1 MATTRKE
8 TPLSIAGTGGYATLG
23 PDEEQRSRYEWIA
36 RRETERTELESFEI
50 PARAGRGFI
59 VETGRILRIAC
70 AEGPQV
76 ADFIVFN
83 AEDPSERFWSARTR
97 VIHGG
102 HLAVGHQLWST
113 PPRTRPMM
121 TIIADTVAHGEH
133 AHGAQS
139 HDLLFCRCDARHYE
153 IVHGRTGMPNCQ
165 DNLARAIAPFGLRS
179 EDVHDP
185 FNIFMTTGMNPDGR
199 PFYLPCDAAKGDYV
213 ELIAEID
220 CLVAISACPGGS
232 SGSESR
238 PLAVEIFKI
247 PDMGKES

>member
-1 MATTRKE
+1 
-8 TPLSIAGTGGYATLG
+8 
-23 PDEEQRSRYEWIA
+23 
-36 RRETERTELESFEI
+36 
-50 PARAGRGFI
+50 
-59 VETGRILRIAC
+59 VLRVVC
-70 AEGPQV
+70 ADGPQV

-83 AEDPSERFWSARTR
+83 AADPRERFWSARTR

-121 TIIADTVAHGEH
+121 TLIADSVV
-133 AHGAQS
+133 HGAHPHGARS
-139 HDLLFCRCDARHYE
+139 HDLLFCRCDGRHYE
-153 IVHGRTGMPNCQ
+153 IVHGRAGMANCQ
-165 DNLARAIAPFGLRS
+165 DNLARAIAPFGLGP

-185 FNIFMTTGMNPDGR
+185 FNIFMTTGLNPDGR

-232 SGSESR
+232 SVSESR
-238 PLAVEIFKI
+238 PLVIEII
-247 PDMGKES
+247 ETADASDGDTPPPAMG

>member
-1 MATTRKE
+1 MTTTE
-8 TPLSIAGTGGYATLG
+8 SQSPLSIAGTGGYAVLG
-23 PDEEQRSRYEWIA
+23 PDEERLARYEGIA
-36 RRETERTELESFEI
+36 RREIEAIVIDCFDI
-50 PARAGRGFI
+50 PAREGRGFM
-59 VETGRILRIAC
+59 VEAGRVLRITC

-83 AEDPSERFWSARTR
+83 TDDPAERFWSARTR

-102 HLAVGHQLWST
+102 HLGIGHQLWST
-113 PPRTRPMM
+113 PPRMRPMM

-133 AHGAQS
+133 EHGARS

-153 IVHGRTGMPNCQ
+153 VVHGRRGMPNCQ
-165 DNLARAIAPFGLRS
+165 DNLAGAIAPFGLLPG
-179 EDVHDP
+179 DVHDP

-238 PLAVEIFKI
+238 PLAIEILEV
-247 PDMGKES
+247 PDSDASP